1 MVDDV
6 SRRKALGYGL
16 IRTLLLPVVGA
27 YGVIALALFSFQ
39 SRMIYYPELPSRE
52 LLSTPA
58 QIGLEYESVYMN
70 TADGLRLHGWF
81 LPARGARKV
90 LLFCHGNAGNISHR
104 LDSLKLFHDLGLNV
118 LIFDYRGYG
127 RSQGKPSEQGTYD
140 DAEAVWNH
148 LTQERDFAAQDIIV
162 FGRSLG
168 AAIAAELAARH
179 PPGALILE
187 SGFISVPDLA
197 SDLYPWLPVRWLAR
211 FSYNTRAYLGA
222 VSSPV
227 LVAHSRDDEIIPFKH
242 GEKLFTI
249 ANELKRFLE
258 LRGGHNDGFYVSQ
271 TIYVKGLS
279 DFLKEINNT
288 RR

>member
-1 MVDDV
+1 M
-6 SRRKALGYGL
+6 S
-16 IRTLLLPVVGA
+16 
-27 YGVIALALFSFQ
+27 VI
-39 SRMIYYPELPSRE
+39 
-52 LLSTPA
+52 
-58 QIGLEYESVYMN
+58 
-70 TADGLRLHGWF
+70 
-81 LPARGARKV
+81 
-90 LLFCHGNAGNISHR
+90 
-104 LDSLKLFHDLGLNV
+104 
-118 LIFDYRGYG
+118 
-127 RSQGKPSEQGTYD
+127 

-242 GEKLFTI
+242 GRQLFT
-249 ANELKRFLE
+249 AAGEPKQFLE
-258 LRGGHNDGFYVSQ
+258 MRGGHNDGVLRTGSDYVD
-271 TIYVKGLS
+271 GLKR
-279 DFLKEINNT
+279 FLATSTPQERGSKVNPP
-288 RR
+288 RLR